1 MVMKKQAGEKGRIV
15 LEAILGIVLFIAIG
29 YLSGFFFKRFDLT
42 EEKRH
47 TLTPVTI
54 DLLQELDDVVYIKV
68 FLAGDFPADYQRLQQ
83 SVKEKLDEMRAY
95 AGENVQ
101 YEFINPSEAVDKE
114 SREAMYGELVEK
126 GLQFTSL
133 QIREKDGMS
142 EKIIFPGALVSYKD
156 REIPLQILKN
166 QQRVTDAELV
176 NRTINNI
183 EYEFVNAIY
192 QVKSPKRPKIA
203 IIEGHGE
210 LMPIETRDFQNELER
225 YYDVEHLEI
234 GGMVNALSRN
244 VAGAGKRE
252 NRYDAIVV
260 AKPVKPFSEQDK
272 YIIDQFIMA
281 GGKALW
287 LLDPMEIG
295 MDSLQSSDV
304 AMATPLSTNLDDLL
318 FTYGARLNKDLLID
332 RTCAPISL
340 LTGPKGNER
349 NELFPWYF
357 RPVLIPG
364 TNHPITANVDP
375 ILTEFLSSMDTVE
388 SPGIRKQILLS
399 TSEYTR
405 ILKSPVRVSLNI
417 VSIDPDFGNSN
428 RPNQTVGVLLEGNFR
443 SNFANRLPPNFLEE
457 RLFAFQE
464 EGEFTRQLV
473 IADGDIA
480 RNEVSPDGTRFRELG
495 WDPVLKRRLYGNKE
509 FLVNAMNYLLGDAN
523 LINVRSRSVKIRK
536 LDDERIISERGY
548 WQALN
553 IGLPIVLTIAFGLFQ
568 WAWRKR
574 RYAKK

>member
-1 MVMKKQAGEKGRIV
+1 MVMKKQSGERGRIV

-29 YLSGFFFKRFDLT
+29 YLSGFIFYRFDLT

-54 DLLQELDDVVYIKV
+54 DLLEELEDVIYIKV

-83 SVKEKLDEMRAY
+83 AVKEKLDEMRAY

-142 EKIIFPGALVSYKD
+142 EKIIFPGALISYKD
-156 REIPLQILKN
+156 RELPLQILKN

-192 QVKSPKRPKIA
+192 QIKSPKRPKVA

-210 LMPIETRDFQNELER
+210 LLPIETRDFQTELER

-234 GGMVNALSRN
+234 GGMVNALSKN
-244 VAGAGKRE
+244 VAGSGTRE
-252 NRYDAIVV
+252 NRYDAIVI
-260 AKPVKPFSEQDK
+260 AKPIKPFSEQDK
-272 YIIDQFIMA
+272 YIIDQFIMG

-287 LLDPMEIG
+287 LIDPMEIG
-295 MDSLQSSDV
+295 MDSLQSADV
-304 AMATPLSTNLDDLL
+304 AMATPLNTNLDDLL
-318 FTYGARLNKDLLID
+318 FTYGVRLNKDLLID

-375 ILTEFLSSMDTVE
+375 ILTEFVSSMDTVE
-388 SPGIRKQILLS
+388 SVGIRKQVILS

-428 RPNQTVGVLLEGNFR
+428 RPNQTVGVLLEGAFR

-464 EGEFTRQLV
+464 QGEFTRQLI

-523 LINVRSRSVKIRK
+523 LINVRSRSIKIRK
-536 LDDERIISERGY
+536 LDDERIVAERGY
-548 WQALN
+548 WQVLN
-553 IGLPIVLTIAFGLFQ
+553 IGLPVVLTIAFGAFQ
-568 WAWRKR
+568 WFWRRR
-574 RYAKK
+574 RYARK

>member
-1 MVMKKQAGEKGRIV
+1 MKKQSGERGRIV

-29 YLSGFFFKRFDLT
+29 YLSGFIFHRFDLT

-54 DLLQELDDVVYIKV
+54 DLLEELDDVIYIKV

-83 SVKEKLDEMRAY
+83 AVKEKLDEMRAY

-142 EKIIFPGALVSYKD
+142 EKIIFPGALISYKD
-156 REIPLQILKN
+156 RELPLQILKN

-192 QVKSPKRPKIA
+192 QIKSPKRPKVA

-210 LMPIETRDFQNELER
+210 LLPIETRDFQRELER

-234 GGMVNALSRN
+234 GGMVNALSKN
-244 VAGAGKRE
+244 VAGSGTRE
-252 NRYDAIVV
+252 NRYDAIVI
-260 AKPVKPFSEQDK
+260 AKPLKPFSEQDK
-272 YIIDQFIMA
+272 YIIDQFIMG

-287 LLDPMEIG
+287 LIDPMEIG
-295 MDSLQSSDV
+295 MDSLQSADV
-304 AMATPLSTNLDDLL
+304 AMATPLNTNLDDLL
-318 FTYGARLNKDLLID
+318 FTYGVRLNKDLLID

-375 ILTEFLSSMDTVE
+375 ILTEFVSSMDTVE
-388 SPGIRKQILLS
+388 SAGIRKQVILS

-428 RPNQTVGVLLEGNFR
+428 RPNQTVGVLLEGAFR

-464 EGEFTRQLV
+464 QGEFTRQLI
-473 IADGDIA
+473 IADGDIS

-523 LINVRSRSVKIRK
+523 LINVRSRSIKIRK
-536 LDDERIISERGY
+536 LDDERIVAERGY
-548 WQALN
+548 WQVLN
-553 IGLPIVLTIAFGLFQ
+553 IGLPVVLTIAFGAFQ
-568 WAWRKR
+568 WFWRRR
-574 RYAKK
+574 RYARK

>member
-1 MVMKKQAGEKGRIV
+1 
-15 LEAILGIVLFIAIG
+15 
-29 YLSGFFFKRFDLT
+29 
-42 EEKRH
+42 
-47 TLTPVTI
+47 
-54 DLLQELDDVVYIKV
+54 
-68 FLAGDFPADYQRLQQ
+68 
-83 SVKEKLDEMRAY
+83 
-95 AGENVQ
+95 
-101 YEFINPSEAVDKE
+101 
-114 SREAMYGELVEK
+114 
-126 GLQFTSL
+126 
-133 QIREKDGMS
+133 
-142 EKIIFPGALVSYKD
+142 
-156 REIPLQILKN
+156 
-166 QQRVTDAELV
+166 
-176 NRTINNI
+176 
-183 EYEFVNAIY
+183 
-192 QVKSPKRPKIA
+192 
-203 IIEGHGE
+203 
-210 LMPIETRDFQNELER
+210 MPIETRDFQNELER